1 MIVMSKAALARAA
14 ATAAAVAVFA
24 AAVPAGS
31 VFAQQSPTVAL
42 EQARSGEDGTSGAG
56 ATSGSMTSGND
67 SAKRDKNGNGGT
79 ASAGSA
85 GPSTTGTASDGTGNS
100 GGGGNGGGGNG
111 GGGEEASSAP
121 PLPENAEVLDALGIL
136 DDVTVY
142 GLDVLS
148 GLDIPVEL
156 LPAPVEEPASSVPD
170 DINTG
175 GQGSSGSTSNVS
187 TEPGSGSA
195 PAGGS
200 TNTVAADGTNS
211 SSGGEKTRDRPRK
224 GDDEAAG

>member
-1 MIVMSKAALARAA
+1 MMSNAAWARIAALFTAA
-14 ATAAAVAVFA
+14 IVATAAGPVDSA
-24 AAVPAGS
+24 
-31 VFAQQSPTVAL
+31 FAQQSPAVAL

-85 GPSTTGTASDGTGNS
+85 GTGTTDVAS
-100 GGGGNGGGGNG
+100 GGGGNGGGG
-111 GGGEEASSAP
+111 EAASAA

-142 GLDVLS
+142 GLDVLA

-156 LPAPVEEPASSVPD
+156 LPPPVEEPVSSVPED
-170 DINTG
+170 VNTG
-175 GQGSSGSTSNVS
+175 GQGSSGATSNVS
-187 TEPGSGSA
+187 TEPGNGGA

-200 TNTVAADGTNS
+200 TNTIAADGVGS
-211 SSGGEKTRDRPRK
+211 SSNGEKTRDRPRK
-224 GDDEAAG
+224 DDSAANG